1 MNFLAKEQQKSNE
14 IPKFYYICREKF
26 EMLKMK
32 NYLKVTDHC
41 LYTGEWRG
49 AAHSI
54 CILNCNVP
62 KVIPIVIYIGLW
74 LLFIYFKLTNL

>member
-14 IPKFYYICREKF
+14 NAKFYYICREKF

-41 LYTGEWRG
+41 LY
-49 AAHSI
+49 
-54 CILNCNVP
+54 
-62 KVIPIVIYIGLW
+62 IG
-74 LLFIYFKLTNL
+74 K